1 MRVNIAAIGSIG
13 IFVIVLLISYF
24 GLNILIW
31 ASAVIGIIGSII
43 GYWLLLPL
51 QFKRVEDLLRKTEI
65 RLGEAGTLILK
76 TAGTGVHEIDQIET
90 LTGLPRGLIE
100 RRSKMLEVLGL
111 VERQNNKIILSRAG
125 EDYLDLIK
133 SLEVEIWK
141 KRLKSFRR
149 YP

>member
-1 MRVNIAAIGSIG
+1 MRVNIASMGSIG

-24 GLNILIW
+24 GLNVLIW
-31 ASAVIGIIGSII
+31 ASVIIATIASIV

-51 QFKRVEDLLRKTEI
+51 QFKRIENLLRKTEI

-76 TAGTGVHEIDQIET
+76 TAGTGVHDIEQIET

-111 VERQNNKIILSRAG
+111 VERQNDKIVLSKAG

-133 SLEVEIWK
+133 SLEVEVWK
-141 KRLKSFRR
+141 RKLKSFRR

>member
-1 MRVNIAAIGSIG
+1 MRVNIASMGSIG

-24 GLNILIW
+24 GLNVLIW
-31 ASAVIGIIGSII
+31 ASVIIATIASLV

-51 QFKRVEDLLRKTEI
+51 QFKRIENLLRKTEI

-76 TAGTGVHEIDQIET
+76 TAGTGVHDIEQIET

-111 VERQNNKIILSRAG
+111 VERKNDKIVLSKAG

-133 SLEVEIWK
+133 SLEVEVWK
-141 KRLKSFRR
+141 RKLKSFRR